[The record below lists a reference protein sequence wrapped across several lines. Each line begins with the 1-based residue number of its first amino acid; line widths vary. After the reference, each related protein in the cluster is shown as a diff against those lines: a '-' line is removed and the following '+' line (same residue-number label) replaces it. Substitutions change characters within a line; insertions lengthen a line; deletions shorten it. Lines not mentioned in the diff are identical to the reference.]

1 MTPPTAPV
9 PTAPLP
15 SAPAPS
21 SSARALRFAALGG
34 FLALFASLVL
44 TAIVVLNDAVAGDGR
59 AGSAVDTAFW
69 ALALGAVL
77 GLLAAVPPRAALAHR
92 VRKGAVLLQYTLA
105 VIAPLFAL
113 MD

>member
-1 MTPPTAPV
+1 MTPSTEPTA
-9 PTAPLP
+9 
-15 SAPAPS
+15 SAP
-21 SSARALRFAALGG
+21 SSARALRFVALGG

-44 TAIVVLNDAVAGDGR
+44 TTIVVLEDAIAGDGR
-59 AGSAVDTAFW
+59 GGPAVGAAFW
-69 ALALGAVL
+69 ALGLGAVL
-77 GLLAAVPPRAALAHR
+77 GLVAAVPPRAALAHG